1 MRDKRSLLRALPAV
15 HEVFAQLEGMEEFSS
30 ILANK
35 GSIQRVTDKIR
46 QVLQEARHTILDEE
60 ALEASAK
67 SASEGLWG
75 LQSGEFEQELWT
87 WLIAKLQKGL
97 VMNPRS
103 LRRVINGTGVVL
115 HTNCGRAVLAPQVA
129 EFIAEQAC
137 RYSNLELNLKTGE
150 RGSRYV
156 HVEKL
161 LCRLTGAEAAMV
173 VNNNAAAVLLVMN
186 TFAQSRE
193 VIVSRGEL
201 VEVGGSF
208 RIPEVLKAGGARL
221 VEVGST
227 NKTWLKD
234 YEGAIGPETAIL
246 LKVHTSNYR
255 IEGFTHSVSGQEL
268 TELGEHYG
276 ISVVEDLGSGSF
288 LDGST
293 LGFHPEP
300 TISQAIK
307 AGISLVTFSGDKLL
321 GGPQAGIIVG
331 KRKDIEAL
339 RKNQLT
345 RALRIDKLT
354 LAALEGTLRLYE
366 SGEVEKIPVWK
377 MLSMPEAECQAQAEQ
392 MKVDLE
398 AYSEFQVEVQANYSQ
413 VGGGAWPTE
422 DLPTWVCALRPVE
435 GSVTLL
441 EEFLRG
447 GDIPILARIQKDWLL
462 LDPRT
467 LLEGDREEILNRLS
481 QWSPSKGSNCQ
492 VHIPADKVPL

>member
-1 MRDKRSLLRALPAV
+1 MKEKKSLLRALPAV
-15 HEVFAQLEGMEEFSS
+15 HEVLAQLEGREEFSL

-35 GSIQRVTDKIR
+35 GSNQRITDEIR
-46 QVLQEARHTILDEE
+46 LALQEAREKILGEE
-60 ALEASAK
+60 TLQAPMKNTLERLWSLP
-67 SASEGLWG
+67 SE
-75 LQSGEFEQELWT
+75 EFEQEVGP
-87 WLIAKLQKGL
+87 WLIAKLQKAL
-97 VMNPRS
+97 VINPTS

-115 HTNCGRAVLAPQVA
+115 HTNCGRALLAPEVA
-129 EFIAEQAC
+129 EFVAQQAC
-137 RYSNLELNLKTGE
+137 QYSNLELNLETGE

-186 TFAQSRE
+186 TFAQGRQ

-208 RIPEVLKAGGARL
+208 RIPEVLKAGGAHL

-234 YEGAIGPETAIL
+234 YEGAIGPETALL

-268 TELGEHYG
+268 TELGERFG
-276 ISVVEDLGSGSF
+276 IPVVEDLGSGSF
-288 LDGST
+288 LDGSA

-300 TISQAIK
+300 TIGQAIK
-307 AGISLVTFSGDKLL
+307 AGLSLVTFSGDKLL
-321 GGPQAGIIVG
+321 GGPQAGIILG
-331 KRKDIEAL
+331 KQKQIEAL

-366 SGEVEKIPVWK
+366 SEEIERIPVWK
-377 MLSMPEAECQAQAEQ
+377 MLSMPEAECSSQAEQ
-392 MKVDLE
+392 MKVDLKE
-398 AYSEFQVEVQANYSQ
+398 YAEFQVEVQKNYSQ

-422 DLPTWVCALRPVE
+422 ELPTWVCALRPAQ

-441 EEFLRG
+441 EEFFRSG
-447 GDIPILARIQKDWLL
+447 AIPILARIHKDWLL
-462 LDPRT
+462 IDPRT
-467 LLEGDREEILNRLS
+467 LLGGDWQEILKRLS
-481 QWSPSKGSNCQ
+481 QWRT
-492 VHIPADKVPL
+492 V